1 MKLVVPVRVHSLVS
15 VKGQTVIPKEIRE
28 AFSIKEGTKLVWTLR
43 DGKLT
48 VFPVPEDPLRASL
61 GILKDSGYTF
71 DDFMQDRAE
80 ERAAERA
87 LEERES

>member
-1 MKLVVPVRVHSLVS
+1 MKRVVPVRASSLVS
-15 VKGQTVIPKEIRE
+15 VKGQTVVPKEIRE
-28 AFSIKEGTKLVWTLR
+28 ALGIKEGTKLVWTMR
-43 DGKLT
+43 DGRLA

-71 DDFMQDRAE
+71 DDFMQDRTE

-87 LEERES
+87 LEEREG